1 MTTVLRHYQKTV
13 VKAISEAY
21 LQHDKANEYGLGV
34 MLQMSTGAGKTRTA
48 GYIVEKYSSTGRQVL
63 WLVHRDE
70 LLMQAAM
77 TFAENGVRHR
87 LVCSASSERA
97 IKAEE
102 FREFGRSY
110 VDQKAMVV
118 VASIQTIVRR
128 INRAEEMAEAEIVD
142 PKVDTLD
149 WLNPA
154 QIVADEAHLSLAS
167 TWRRVI
173 GRWPLAR
180 LLGLTATPT
189 REDRQSFDRAEG
201 GLYCHLVEGPPMSDL
216 IGWGNLAEYEV
227 YGPPVHFKKGIK
239 LRMKKGDY
247 DGKSLEKEFDDPVI
261 FGDVVEH
268 YRRYS
273 DGLPA
278 IGFCPTVKVSEQFAQ
293 AFRDAGY
300 RAIALD
306 GQTDDAI
313 RRRSLK
319 QLATGEIDVVMSVDI
334 LIEGTD
340 VPYATTCLFLRRT
353 KSLRIY
359 LQAVGRVLRPH
370 PLKKKAIIMD
380 FVGVTH
386 DHGYPDDDREW
397 SLSGEVK
404 RRKRA
409 ANDNGPDVGIQTCP
423 SCFAIHP
430 PAAECP
436 RCGHVY
442 TAKERK
448 EIKQVE
454 GNLVHVTAEERARVR
469 AAKEAEKQAQQR
481 TRKWEEAQCQTLE
494 DFVKLA
500 ERRGYQY
507 GQAWAKKR
515 FEMRQ
520 RRNAA

>member
-1 MTTVLRHYQKTV
+1 MTTVLRAYQKTV
-13 VKAISEAY
+13 VREISELFKA
-21 LQHDKANEYGLGV
+21 HDKANERGLGV

-48 GYIVEKYSSTGRQVL
+48 AYIVEKYSTTQRQVL

-70 LLMQAAM
+70 LLMQAAL
-77 TFAENGVRHR
+77 TFAENGIRHR

-102 FREFGRSY
+102 FKEFGRSY
-110 VDQKAMVV
+110 VDKDSMVV

-128 INRAEEMAEAEIVD
+128 INRAQELAEQEIKD
-142 PKVDTLD
+142 PKADTLE

-154 QIVADEAHLSLAS
+154 QIVADEAHLSLAA

-189 REDRQSFDRAEG
+189 REDKQSFHRADG
-201 GLYCHLVEGPPMSDL
+201 GLYDHLVEGPPPGDL
-216 IGWGNLAEYEV
+216 IAWGNLAEYEV
-227 YGPPVHFKKGIK
+227 YAPPVHFKQGVK
-239 LRMKKGDY
+239 LKMRKGDF
-247 DGKSLEKEFDDPVI
+247 DPKALAQEFDGPLI
-261 FGDVVEH
+261 YGDVIEH

-278 IGFCPTVKVSEQFAQ
+278 IGFCPTVKVSEKFAQ

-306 GQTDDAI
+306 GETDDAV

-319 QLATGEIDVVMSVDI
+319 QLASGEIDVIMSVDI

-340 VPYATTCLFLRRT
+340 VPYATTCIFLRRT
-353 KSLRIY
+353 KSMRIY

-370 PLKKKAIIMD
+370 PLKKKAIILDM
-380 FVGVTH
+380 VGVTH
-386 DHGYPDDDREW
+386 EHGYPDDDREW
-397 SLSGEVK
+397 SLTGEVK
-404 RRKRA
+404 RKRRA

-430 PAAECP
+430 PEAECP

-442 TAKERK
+442 SAKERK
-448 EIKQVE
+448 EIKEVA
-454 GNLVHVTAEERARVR
+454 GNLVHITAEERAKQR
-469 AAKEAEKQAQQR
+469 AEKEAEKLRQQK
-481 TRKWEEAQCQTLE
+481 TRKREEAQCVTLE
-494 DFVKLA
+494 DFIELA
-500 ERRGYQY
+500 KNRGYQY
-507 GQAWAKKR
+507 GEAWAKKR
-515 FEMRQ
+515 FELRQ